1 MTAQLMISMLR
12 KGRTGEEILKILDA
26 LSTQGLDGV
35 ESDQSQLD
43 SCPEF

>member
-26 LSTQGLDGV
+26 LSTQNLDGV
-35 ESDQSQLD
+35 ELDQSQPD